1 MCKSKFTDKMLI
13 SLKCTLIQECMN
25 SDYVYF
31 DFFGENRPDDDQED
45 LYAKVEETLEQM
57 PEEELMKVLL
67 IHTDGYSID
76 VVGKYNTKEE
86 ACKQLNFEY
95 ERKIEYQEMFSNGID
110 SEWMKSSHCDNEEA
124 ILYINGEEV
133 HVWQIVTA

>member
-1 MCKSKFTDKMLI
+1 MKGD
-13 SLKCTLIQECMN
+13 
-25 SDYVYF
+25 
-31 DFFGENRPDDDQED
+31 
-45 LYAKVEETLEQM
+45 
-57 PEEELMKVLL
+57 ELMKVLL
-67 IHTDGYSID
+67 IHTDGCSID

-110 SEWMKSSHCDNEEA
+110 PEWMKSSHCDNEEA

>member
-1 MCKSKFTDKMLI
+1 
-13 SLKCTLIQECMN
+13 MN

-31 DFFGENRPDDDQED
+31 DFFGENRPEFDKVRYQGKDYFIFGRRKSGYFDIRD
-45 LYAKVEETLEQM
+45 LNGEKINKGSISYKKLRLVETRRS
-57 PEEELMKVLL
+57 
-67 IHTDGYSID
+67 YFD

-86 ACKQLNFEY
+86 ACKKLNFEY
-95 ERKIEYQEMFSNGID
+95 ERKIEYQEMFLNGID
-110 SEWMKSSHCDNEEA
+110 PEWMKSSHCDNEEA